1 MRPRKKNM
9 KIEVLPI
16 KTLRITEI
24 EKLDPITLGIDNEN
38 GKLTVEVYGQAW
50 SAYWSSAKGSV
61 LKFFLSCD
69 NDYLIRCL
77 DRQIKCSVT
86 DFDAVPAYIKKL
98 ILRGRRDCD
107 FSAADAREMF
117 DSLEYESF
125 ESIEHVWRFSLKS
138 IGEEWKHDLPET
150 TSHDWLYLDRIVT
163 AIKEAFALET
173 K

>member
-1 MRPRKKNM
+1 M

-16 KTLRITEI
+16 RTLRITEI
-24 EKLDPITLGIDNEN
+24 EKLDPITLGIDDEN

-50 SAYWSSAKGSV
+50 SAYWSSAKESV
-61 LKFFLSCD
+61 SKFFLSCD

-77 DRQIKCSVT
+77 DRQVKCSVT
-86 DFDAVPAYIKKL
+86 DFDAIPSYIKKL

-117 DSLEYESF
+117 DSLEYENF

-163 AIKEAFALET
+163 AIKEAFVLEA
-173 K
+173 KQG